1 MATYKGIKGIKVV
14 TKTSDPTASEADAT
28 VWYNSTG
35 NALKYAI
42 QGAAAWA
49 SGTNTSRTG
58 TTDAQLSGTQTA
70 ALYAGGYAPAPTLN
84 RGETEKYDGTTWTE
98 VADLNTA
105 RYASWMGGT
114 QTASVYAGGQI
125 TAPSALSETW
135 DGTSWTETNNMQN
148 SRHNMGMAGT
158 QTNGLAIGGLDT
170 TPTGDCEDY
179 DGTCWTTGTAI
190 NTARYSGGSA
200 GASSTSAI
208 FAGGANNPPPSA
220 YYNAISET
228 WNGSSWTEGN
238 NLNTARFALAGFGI
252 VTAALVCAGY
262 LPAGSPR
269 DANNTETYN
278 GTSWAVAPTMGTA
291 RYSPGG
297 TGGPG
302 GISSGLIAGGN
313 GDSGLSQAVEEW
325 NDPVYTIKT
334 VTVS

>member
-1 MATYKGIKGIKVV
+1 MATYKGIKGVKVV
-14 TKTSDPTASEADAT
+14 TKTADPTASEAEGT

-35 NALKYAI
+35 DALKYSIASA
-42 QGAAAWA
+42 GAWA
-49 SGTNTSRTG
+49 SGTNTSRSG
-58 TTDAQLSGTQTA
+58 TTDAKLSGTQTA
-70 ALYAGGYAPAPTLN
+70 ALYAGGYAPAPTL
-84 RGETEKYDGTTWTE
+84 RRDETEKYDGTTWTE
-98 VADLNTA
+98 VNDLNTA
-105 RYASWMGGT
+105 RYASWMAGT

-135 DGTSWTETNNMQN
+135 DGTCWTETNNMQN
-148 SRHNMGMAGT
+148 SRHNAGIAGT
-158 QTNGLAIGGLDT
+158 QTSGLAIGGLDG
-170 TPTGDCEDY
+170 TPTTDCEDY

-190 NTARYSGGSA
+190 NSGRYSAGSC

-208 FAGGANNPPPSA
+208 FAGGADPST
-220 YYNAISET
+220 YYNILSET
-228 WNGSSWTEGN
+228 WNGTTWTEGN
-238 NLNTARFALAGFGI
+238 NINTGRYALGGFGI
-252 VTAALVCAGY
+252 VTAALICAGY
-262 LPAGSPR
+262 KASGSPR

-278 GTSWAVAPTMGTA
+278 GTSWVAAPTMGTA

>member
-1 MATYKGIKGIKVV
+1 MATYKGIKGVKVV
-14 TKTSDPTASEADAT
+14 TKASDPTASEAVGT
-28 VWYNSTG
+28 VWYNSTSPS
-35 NALKYAI
+35 ALKYSI
-42 QGAAAWA
+42 QGAGAWA
-49 SGTNTSRTG
+49 SGTNTSRSG
-58 TTDAQLSGTQTA
+58 TTDAKLSGTQTA
-70 ALYAGGYAPAPTLN
+70 ALYAGGYAPAPTL
-84 RGETEKYDGTTWTE
+84 RRDETEKYDGTTWTE
-98 VADLNTA
+98 VNDLNTA
-105 RYASWMGGT
+105 RYASWMAGT

-135 DGTSWTETNNMQN
+135 DGTCWTETNNIQT
-148 SRHNMGMAGT
+148 SRHNPGVAGT
-158 QTNGLAIGGLDT
+158 QTNGLMIAGQ
-170 TPTGDCEDY
+170 TPSPTAACEDY
-179 DGTCWTTGTAI
+179 NGTSWSTGTAI
-190 NTARYSGGSA
+190 NTARYSGGGG

-208 FAGGANNPPPSA
+208 FAGGADPST
-220 YYNAISET
+220 YYLQISET
-228 WNGSSWTEGN
+228 WNGSTWTEGN
-238 NLNTARFALAGFGI
+238 NLNTGRYALAGFGI

-278 GTSWAVAPTMGTA
+278 GTSWVAAPTMGTA

>member
-1 MATYKGIKGIKVV
+1 MLF
-14 TKTSDPTASEADAT
+14 P
-28 VWYNSTG
+28 
-35 NALKYAI
+35 
-42 QGAAAWA
+42 
-49 SGTNTSRTG
+49 
-58 TTDAQLSGTQTA
+58 
-70 ALYAGGYAPAPTLN
+70 
-84 RGETEKYDGTTWTE
+84 
-98 VADLNTA
+98 
-105 RYASWMGGT
+105 
-114 QTASVYAGGQI
+114 
-125 TAPSALSETW
+125 
-135 DGTSWTETNNMQN
+135 
-148 SRHNMGMAGT
+148 
-158 QTNGLAIGGLDT
+158 
-170 TPTGDCEDY
+170 
-179 DGTCWTTGTAI
+179 
-190 NTARYSGGSA
+190 
-200 GASSTSAI
+200 
-208 FAGGANNPPPSA
+208 
-220 YYNAISET
+220 ET

>member
-1 MATYKGIKGIKVV
+1 MATYKGIQGYSVQELA
-14 TKTSDPTASEADAT
+14 SDPTASENT
-28 VWYNSTG
+28 GRLWYNSAS
-35 NALKYAI
+35 NVWKIAS

-49 SGTNTSRTG
+49 SGTNTSRSG

-84 RGETEKYDGTTWTE
+84 RAETEKYDGTTWTE

-135 DGTSWTETNNMQN
+135 DGTSWSETNNMQN

-179 DGTCWTTGTAI
+179 DGTCWGTGTAI

-228 WNGSSWTEGN
+228 WNGTAWTEGN

-262 LPAGSPR
+262 LPSGSPR
-269 DANNTETYN
+269 DADNTETYD
-278 GTSWAVAPTMGTA
+278 GTSWTAAATMGTA

-313 GDSGLSQAVEEW
+313 GDGGLSQAVEEW
-325 NDPVYTIKT
+325 NDPTYTLKT
-334 VTVS
+334 VTTS